1 MSTQLECNFSGKK
14 LIFEINKVAKQANG
28 SVLVRWGD
36 TIVLVTAVMS
46 SQPKE
51 GQDFF
56 PLTVD
61 YQEKFYAAGRIPGG
75 FFKREAKPSSKAT
88 LTARLIDRPLRPLF
102 PSGFFNDVH
111 IVATTLSVDN
121 EHDADVLALI
131 GASVALEIS
140 DIPFSGPVAA
150 VRVGRVDGKFICN
163 PSPELQKQ
171 SDIELLVS
179 GSKNAITMVEGGAKI
194 VPEEEVLEAILFAHR
209 EMQSV
214 IQFQEEI
221 RKKFGKPKLKFVPPT
236 ENTSLKEVI
245 EKICWAQF
253 PKIVHLANKKERSE
267 KLSELKKEV
276 LAKTVENVSEA
287 DQEGRSQEAE
297 NIFDLLK
304 EKYAREYTLKEKK
317 RIDQRSYT
325 DIRTITIDVGL
336 LPRTHGSALFTR
348 GETQA
353 LAVTT
358 LGTVDDQQ
366 RIDSIEGESRQ
377 AFMLHY
383 NFPPFSTGEVGFL
396 RGPGRRE
403 IGHGALAERALAG
416 VLPPAEKF
424 PYTIRVVSEILESN
438 GSSSMASV
446 CGGTLSLMDAGVPI
460 EAPVAGIAMGL
471 IKEGKDIA
479 VLSDILGDEDGFG
492 DMDFK
497 VAGTEKGVT
506 ALQMDIKIEGVS
518 EEILKQALAQAREGR
533 LYILQ
538 KMKEAIAESRKHL
551 SPHAPRIHKLIVPKD
566 KIREVIGSGGKTIR
580 GIIEQTGAKI
590 DINDEGEVH
599 IASSNE
605 EALQKAIQIV
615 TNLVKDPQ
623 IGEIYKGK
631 VTSVVDFGAFVEIL
645 PNKEGLVHISELDL
659 KRVNAVTDILKEGDE
674 VEVKVLDIDRQGKIR
689 LSRKA
694 LLEGYEPPAPHETY
708 RREPHGGP
716 HRGGEHRPHSRHPHS
731 TKSHYKKG

>member
-1 MSTQLECNFSGKK
+1 MNTQLDCEFAGKK
-14 LIFEINKVAKQANG
+14 LTFEINKVAKQANG
-28 SVLVRWGD
+28 SVLVRCGD
-36 TIVLVTAVMS
+36 TVVLVTAVMS
-46 SQPKE
+46 SKAKE

-75 FFKREAKPSSKAT
+75 FFKREARPSSKAT

-102 PSGFFNDVH
+102 SPGFFNDVH

-121 EHDADVLALI
+121 ENEPDVLALI
-131 GASVALEIS
+131 GASVALELS
-140 DIPFSGPVAA
+140 DIPFLGPVAA
-150 VRVGRVDGKFICN
+150 ARVGRVNGKFICN
-163 PSPELQKQ
+163 LSRELQKQ
-171 SDIELLVS
+171 SDIELLVA

-194 VPEEEVLEAILFAHR
+194 VPEEDILEAILTAHR

-214 IQFQEEI
+214 IKFQEEI
-221 RKKFGKPKLKFVPPT
+221 RKKYGKPKLAFTPPP
-236 ENTSLKEVI
+236 ENTALKEIVTKVCGSQFS
-245 EKICWAQF
+245 KI
-253 PKIVHLANKKERSE
+253 IHLSNKKERSE
-267 KLSELKKEV
+267 KLRQLKEGV
-276 LAKTVENVSEA
+276 LEKALENVSES
-287 DQEGRSQEAE
+287 EKGVRSKEAT
-297 NIFDLLK
+297 NLFDLLK

-317 RIDQRSYT
+317 RIDQREYST
-325 DIRTITIDVGL
+325 IRPITIEVGL

-353 LAVTT
+353 LAITT
-358 LGTVDDQQ
+358 LGTVEDQQ
-366 RIDSIEGESRQ
+366 RVDAIEGESKQ

-403 IGHGALAERALAG
+403 IGHGALAEKALAG
-416 VLPPAEKF
+416 VLPPSEKF
-424 PYTIRVVSEILESN
+424 PYTIRLVSEILESN

-471 IKEGKDIA
+471 IKEGNDVAI
-479 VLSDILGDEDGFG
+479 LSDILGDEDGFG

-518 EEILKQALAQAREGR
+518 KEILKQALTQAKEGR

-538 KMKEAIAESRKHL
+538 KMKEALSQSRTEL
-551 SPHAPRIHKLIVPKD
+551 SPHAPRIHKVIVPKD
-566 KIREVIGSGGKTIR
+566 KIRDIIGSGGKTIR
-580 GIIEQTGAKI
+580 WIIEQTGAKI
-590 DINDEGEVH
+590 DINDEGEVN
-599 IASSNE
+599 IASNNE

-615 TNLVKDPQ
+615 SDLVKEPQ

-631 VTSVVDFGAFVEIL
+631 VMRVVDFGAFVEIL

-659 KRVNAVTDILKEGDE
+659 KRVNVVTDIINEGDE
-674 VEVKVLDIDRQGKIR
+674 IDVKILDIDRQGKIR
-689 LSRKA
+689 LSRKV
-694 LLEGYEPPAPHETY
+694 LLEGYEPPQHEPARY
-708 RREPHGGP
+708 ERDRGERRPYP
-716 HRGGEHRPHSRHPHS
+716 S
-731 TKSHYKKG
+731 TKGPYKKN